1 MNYKKSNLY
10 IENIPV
16 QKIAR
21 KFGTPSYCYSLNKLK
36 LNIKNFKNHFKQI
49 NPIICFSVKS
59 NSNLQILQE
68 IKKMGIGAD
77 VVSKGEMVM
86 ALKAG
91 ISPKK
96 IVFSGVGKTFD
107 ELKFAIDKNILLINS
122 ESESEINEI
131 EKISKIKRKK
141 IDIGIR
147 LNPNIDSKTLKK
159 ISTGKKEDKFGL
171 TEFNFLKI
179 IKKYKNSKN
188 LNLKCLSVHI
198 GSQITN
204 HKPYVKMLKIIES
217 IIKKSNHNFDFI
229 DLGGGMGIKYNYNTK
244 KLNYKKYCTA
254 IKKFLKKYKT
264 KIIFEPGRSIIGDCA
279 LLLTKILYIKK
290 TNNIN
295 FIILDAAMNDL
306 IRPALYGTEHKI
318 IASIKNNKIVKK
330 KHQFVGPICETTDK
344 FLSINKFQM
353 LKEKEILSICDVGAY
368 GMVLSS
374 NYNLRTKPSEI
385 LINKSSVK
393 IIRKRQKLNNII

>member
-36 LNIKNFKNHFKQI
+36 LNIKNFKKHFKQI

-204 HKPYVKMLKIIES
+204 HKPYIKMLKIIES